1 MLLLIVLFFFGIT
14 NYYLSN
20 KNININNYN
29 RTNIEKVQKKKILDL
44 PVLASDTNNVIEFN
58 NTIVND
64 IKNEK
69 KRSFWDLL
77 KIK

>member
-1 MLLLIVLFFFGIT
+1 MLLLIVLFVFGIT

-29 RTNIEKVQKKKILDL
+29 RTNIEKIQKKKILDL
-44 PVLASDTNNVIEFN
+44 PVLVSDTNNVIEFN
-58 NTIVND
+58 NSIVND

-69 KRSFWDLL
+69 KKKFLGF
-77 KIK
+77 IKN